1 MILNQAKLIELAA
14 LLTML
19 NGVVRDAMKMTIER
33 ADKFLRKDVI
43 CAIIDIANR
52 GENAEGFIPG
62 LVALL
67 QGELPESGESVLH
80 VRSQLATEIGKI
92 MKNQDLDGY
101 IIYGGLSYLRTFIA
115 DGSDALKA
123 KYMETIKDQLEM

>member
-1 MILNQAKLIELAA
+1 MWIEQVSLLSEKMILNQAKLIELAA

-19 NGVVRDAMKMTIER
+19 NGFVRDALKMTIER

-62 LVALL
+62 VGCSAP
-67 QGELPESGESVLH
+67 G
-80 VRSQLATEIGKI
+80 
-92 MKNQDLDGY
+92 
-101 IIYGGLSYLRTFIA
+101 
-115 DGSDALKA
+115 
-123 KYMETIKDQLEM
+123 